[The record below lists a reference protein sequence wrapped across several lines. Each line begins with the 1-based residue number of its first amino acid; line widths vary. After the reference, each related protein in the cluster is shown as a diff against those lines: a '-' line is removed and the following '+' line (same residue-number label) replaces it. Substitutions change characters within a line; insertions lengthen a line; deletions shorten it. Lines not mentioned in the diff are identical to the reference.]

1 MTASRP
7 GFTGL
12 DGFVLAGGR
21 AARMGIDK
29 ARIPFPG
36 RWPMAVHVAGVVEAA
51 CGRVTLVCRGP
62 PDGLPWVTPDGRSL
76 EVVRDADQGV
86 PHPLNGL
93 VTACAA
99 SRTPW
104 LVVVPCDVP
113 FLPEEAVCRLV
124 AAATAAVG
132 SRLVADQP
140 ADPDAA
146 ISSAVVARDE
156 DRTHPLVGVF
166 PRAVGRLA
174 ARAASE
180 GRSAVDFTR
189 HASQVTLPASWL
201 RNVNAWED
209 TGRARTVIED
219 LAHHLPWVDGAAW
232 DRLREGEA
240 QRLRQRGVL
249 VLRP

>member
-1 MTASRP
+1 
-7 GFTGL
+7 
-12 DGFVLAGGR
+12 
-21 AARMGIDK
+21 
-29 ARIPFPG
+29 
-36 RWPMAVHVAGVVEAA
+36 
-51 CGRVTLVCRGP
+51 
-62 PDGLPWVTPDGRSL
+62 
-76 EVVRDADQGV
+76 
-86 PHPLNGL
+86 
-93 VTACAA
+93 
-99 SRTPW
+99 
-104 LVVVPCDVP
+104 
-113 FLPEEAVCRLV
+113 
-124 AAATAAVG
+124 
-132 SRLVADQP
+132 LVADQP

-201 RNVNAWED
+201 RNVNAC
-209 TGRARTVIED
+209 TVIED

>member
-51 CGRVTLVCRGP
+51 CGRVTLVRRGP

-104 LVVVPCDVP
+104 LVVVPCVLARGGR
-113 FLPEEAVCRLV
+113 LPPG
-124 AAATAAVG
+124 G
-132 SRLVADQP
+132 SRHRGGGEQVGGRP
-140 ADPDAA
+140 AC
-146 ISSAVVARDE
+146 
-156 DRTHPLVGVF
+156 
-166 PRAVGRLA
+166 
-174 ARAASE
+174 
-180 GRSAVDFTR
+180 
-189 HASQVTLPASWL
+189 
-201 RNVNAWED
+201 
-209 TGRARTVIED
+209 
-219 LAHHLPWVDGAAW
+219 
-232 DRLREGEA
+232 
-240 QRLRQRGVL
+240 
-249 VLRP
+249 